1 MEIFFTIFEIA
12 SGIAALITV
21 ASIFIKPIRERIF
34 NTRKASD
41 GERCL
46 LRSEIL
52 RIYYKN
58 LEHRTI
64 RQYEMENYIR
74 LYEAYKA
81 LGGNSFVDEIDE
93 EIRSWKVIR

>member
-1 MEIFFTIFEIA
+1 MDLFTIFEIA

-34 NTRKASD
+34 NSRKAND

-46 LRSEIL
+46 LRGEIL

-58 LEHRTI
+58 LDNRTI
-64 RQYEMENYIR
+64 RQYEMEQYIK

-81 LGGNSFVDEIDE
+81 LGGNSFVDEIDQ

>member
-1 MEIFFTIFEIA
+1 MDLFTIFEIA
-12 SGIAALITV
+12 SGIGSLITL
-21 ASIFIKPIRERIF
+21 ATLFIKPIRERIF
-34 NTRKASD
+34 NSKKAND

-52 RIYYKN
+52 RIYYSGIETK
-58 LEHRTI
+58 TI
-64 RQYEMENYIR
+64 RQYEAENYIK

-93 EIRSWKVIR
+93 EIRRWKVER